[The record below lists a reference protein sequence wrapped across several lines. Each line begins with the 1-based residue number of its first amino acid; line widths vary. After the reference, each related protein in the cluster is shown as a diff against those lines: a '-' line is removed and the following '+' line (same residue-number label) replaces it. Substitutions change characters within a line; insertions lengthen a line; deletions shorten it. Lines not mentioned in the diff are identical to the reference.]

1 LRKDRWTKIYQNENQ
16 DSQYWIRMSNTEPC
30 PRFAHQLVY
39 DHNSKIH
46 YMFGGNPGDVNYA
59 RDRLDD
65 FWELKL
71 KRPAPSDILRKVDKR
86 LLLVFLRLQCWG
98 AGRGGDG

>member
-1 LRKDRWTKIYQNENQ
+1 
-16 DSQYWIRMSNTEPC
+16 
-30 PRFAHQLVY
+30 
-39 DHNSKIH
+39 
-46 YMFGGNPGDVNYA
+46 MFGGNPGDVNYA

-86 LLLVFLRLQCWG
+86 LLLVFLRLKCCPPPPQKKNRPCLCFVVNSS
-98 AGRGGDG
+98 ARCAARSTTSL